1 MPPAP
6 QRLYFLDWIR
16 IAAFFLLVLYHT
28 GMYYVNWD
36 WHVKS
41 PHASDTIEAFMMLSS
56 PWRMCLLFLVSG
68 VAAAFLLNKAG
79 AGKFVRQRSVR
90 LLVPLVFGM
99 FVIVPPQPYFE
110 VVEKVAY
117 QGSYLDFMKLYVQA
131 YHGFCRGTDCLD
143 LPTWNHLWFLPYL
156 WVYCLLLGALVAAL
170 GQARWQQLGT
180 ATAGF
185 LSGWKLVLLP
195 VAVLAAGRLA
205 LLSAYPHTHNLVL
218 DWHNHATYFPIFVL
232 GALVAFQGA
241 FWQRMEQVRFGAL
254 ATALGGWAFLM
265 SYYAI
270 TEHMPPEQVVQWR
283 DGQRVLYALVQW
295 SAILAV
301 CGFGHRHLQFD
312 SAKRRYLTQAV
323 FPVYIVH
330 QTLIIVFSQLIKPA
344 HHGPVL
350 EAVLLFV
357 MTLTASFGIFEVVRR
372 VPLLR
377 PLFGLGREAQPA
389 RVAPVNQ
396 DKTAK
401 AAAA

>member
-1 MPPAP
+1 MPTSP

-56 PWRMCLLFLVSG
+56 PWRMCILFLVSG

-79 AGKFVRQRSVR
+79 TGKFVRQRSLR

-117 QGSYLDFMKLYVQA
+117 QGGYLDFMKLYLQG
-131 YHGFCRGTDCLD
+131 YEGFCRGTDCLD

-156 WVYCLLLGALVAAL
+156 WVYCLLLGALVAVL
-170 GQARWQQLGT
+170 GQARWQKLGT
-180 ATAGF
+180 ATAEF
-185 LSGWKLVLLP
+185 LCGWKLVLLP

-205 LLSAYPHTHNLVL
+205 LLNQYPHTHNLVV
-218 DWHNHATYFPIFVL
+218 DWHNHATYFPVFLL
-232 GALVAFQGA
+232 GALVAFHGA
-241 FWQRMEQVRFGAL
+241 FWRRVEQVRFGAL

-265 SYYAI
+265 SYYAV
-270 TEHMPPEQVVQWR
+270 TEHMPPEQVGLWR

-323 FPVYIVH
+323 FPVYILH

-344 HHGPVL
+344 DHGPVL
-350 EAVLLFV
+350 EAVLLIV
-357 MTLTASFGIFEVVRR
+357 MTLSASFGIFEVVRR
-372 VPLLR
+372 VPVLR

-389 RVAPVNQ
+389 RIAPVNV
-396 DKTAK
+396 
-401 AAAA
+401 AA

>member
-1 MPPAP
+1 MNPST
-6 QRLYFLDWIR
+6 QRLYFLDWLR

-56 PWRMCLLFLVSG
+56 PWRMSLLFLVSG
-68 VAAAFLLNKAG
+68 VAAAFLLGKAG
-79 AGKFVRQRSVR
+79 AGAFARQRSVR

-110 VVEKVAY
+110 VVEKLAY
-117 QGSYLDFMKLYVQA
+117 QGGYLDFMKLYVHA

-156 WVYCLLLGALVAAL
+156 WVYCLLLAATVAVL
-170 GQARWQQLGT
+170 GQARWQTLGT
-180 ATAGF
+180 SVANL
-185 LSGWKLVLLP
+185 LSGWKLVWLP
-195 VAVLAAGRLA
+195 VAVLAIGRLA
-205 LLSAYPHTHNLVL
+205 LLARFPHTHNLVV
-218 DWHNHATYFPIFVL
+218 DWHNHATYFPIFLL
-232 GALVAFQGA
+232 GALVAFNRA
-241 FWQRMEQVRFGAL
+241 FWQRVENVRFGAL
-254 ATALGGWAFLM
+254 GAALGGWAFLV

-270 TEHMPPEQVVQWR
+270 TEHMPPDQVGLWR
-283 DGQRVLYALVQW
+283 DAQRVLYALVQW

-312 SAKRRYLTQAV
+312 SAKRRYLTEAV
-323 FPVYIVH
+323 FPVYILH

-350 EAVLLFV
+350 EAALLVV
-357 MTLTASFGIFEVVRR
+357 MTLATSFAVFEAVRR

-377 PLFGLGREAQPA
+377 PLFGLGRKTKVA
-389 RVAPVNQ
+389 RQSPVA
-396 DKTAK
+396 T
-401 AAAA
+401 AAA

>member
-1 MPPAP
+1 MNPSQ

-56 PWRMCLLFLVSG
+56 PWRMCILFLVSG

-79 AGKFVRQRSVR
+79 TGKFVRQRSVR
-90 LLVPLVFGM
+90 LLVPLLFGM

-131 YHGFCRGTDCLD
+131 YDGFCRGTDCLI

-156 WVYCLLLGALVAAL
+156 WVYCLLLCALVAVL
-170 GQARWQQLGT
+170 GQARWTRLAS

-185 LSGWKLVLLP
+185 LSSWKLVLLP
-195 VAVLAAGRLA
+195 VAVLAIGRLA
-205 LLSAYPHTHNLVL
+205 LLTRFPHTHDLVM
-218 DWHNHATYFPIFVL
+218 DWHNHATYFPVFLL
-232 GALVAFQGA
+232 GALVAFQGV
-241 FWQRMEQVRFGAL
+241 FWQRVEQVRFGAL

-270 TEHMPPEQVVQWR
+270 TEHMPPEQVGLWR

-323 FPVYIVH
+323 FPVYLLH
-330 QTLIIVFSQLIKPA
+330 QTLIILFSQLIKPA
-344 HHGPVL
+344 QHGPVL
-350 EAVLLFV
+350 EAVLLV
-357 MTLTASFGIFEVVRR
+357 AMTLTASFGIFEVVRR
-372 VPLLR
+372 IPLLR

-389 RVAPVNQ
+389 RI
-396 DKTAK
+396 
-401 AAAA
+401 AAATARAA

>member
-1 MPPAP
+1 MNPST
-6 QRLYFLDWIR
+6 QRLYFLDWLR

-56 PWRMCLLFLVSG
+56 PWRMSLLFLVSG
-68 VAAAFLLNKAG
+68 VAAAFLLSKAG
-79 AGKFVRQRSVR
+79 AGTFARQRSVR

-99 FVIVPPQPYFE
+99 FVIVPPQAYFE
-110 VVEKVAY
+110 VVEKLAY
-117 QGSYLDFMKLYVQA
+117 QGSYLDFMKLYVHA

-156 WVYCLLLGALVAAL
+156 WVYCLLLAATVAVL
-170 GQARWQQLGT
+170 GQARWQALG
-180 ATAGF
+180 ASVANL
-185 LSGWKLVLLP
+185 LSGWKLVWLP
-195 VAVLAAGRLA
+195 VAVLAIGRLA
-205 LLSAYPHTHNLVL
+205 LLTRFPHTHNLVV
-218 DWHNHATYFPIFVL
+218 DWHNHATYFPIFLL
-232 GALVAFQGA
+232 GALVAFNRA
-241 FWQRMEQVRFGAL
+241 FWQRVDNVRFGAL
-254 ATALGGWAFLM
+254 GTALGGWAFLM

-270 TEHMPPEQVVQWR
+270 TEHMPPDHVGLWR
-283 DGQRVLYALVQW
+283 DAQRVLYALVQW

-312 SAKRRYLTQAV
+312 SAKRRYLTEAV
-323 FPVYIVH
+323 FPVYILH
-330 QTLIIVFSQLIKPA
+330 QTLIIVFSQMIKPA

-350 EAVLLFV
+350 EATLLVV
-357 MTLTASFGIFEVVRR
+357 MTLATSFAVFEAVRR

-377 PLFGLGREAQPA
+377 PLFGLGRHATATRQRPA
-389 RVAPVNQ
+389 A
-396 DKTAK
+396 T

>member
-1 MPPAP
+1 MSTSP

-56 PWRMCLLFLVSG
+56 PWRMCILFLVSG
-68 VAAAFLLNKAG
+68 VAAAFLLHKAG
-79 AGKFVRQRSVR
+79 TGTFVRQRSFR
-90 LLVPLVFGM
+90 LLVPLLFGM

-110 VVEKVAY
+110 VVEKAAY
-117 QGSYLDFMKLYVQA
+117 QGSYLDFMKLYLQG
-131 YHGFCRGTDCLD
+131 YGGFCRGTDCLD

-170 GQARWQQLGT
+170 GQARWARLGA
-180 ATAGF
+180 ATAAL

-195 VAVLAAGRLA
+195 VAVLAIGRLA
-205 LLSAYPHTHNLVL
+205 LLTAYPHTNNLVV
-218 DWHNHATYFPIFVL
+218 DWHNHATYFPVFLL

-241 FWQRMEQVRFGAL
+241 FWRRVEQVRFGAL

-270 TEHMPPEQVVQWR
+270 TEHMPPEQVGLWR

-295 SAILAV
+295 SAILAA

-323 FPVYIVH
+323 FPVYILH

-344 HHGPVL
+344 QHGPVL
-350 EAVLLFV
+350 EAVLLVV
-357 MTLTASFGIFEVVRR
+357 MTLSASFGIFEVVRR

-377 PLFGLGREAQPA
+377 PLFGLGPEATPA
-389 RVAPVNQ
+389 RGAPASVA
-396 DKTAK
+396 A
-401 AAAA
+401 

>member
-1 MPPAP
+1 MHSSQ

-56 PWRMCLLFLVSG
+56 PWRMSLLFLVSG

-79 AGKFVRQRSVR
+79 AGAFARQRSVR

-99 FVIVPPQPYFE
+99 LVIVPPQPYFE

-117 QGSYLDFMKLYVQA
+117 QGSYLDFMKLYVNA
-131 YHGFCRGTDCLD
+131 YHGFCRGTDCLT

-156 WVYCLLLGALVAAL
+156 WVYCLLLAAL
-170 GQARWQQLGT
+170 AAVLGRPRWQQLGT
-180 ATAGF
+180 SVANAM
-185 LSGWKLVLLP
+185 SGWKLVVLP
-195 VAVLAAGRLA
+195 VAILAIGRLA
-205 LLSAYPHTHNLVL
+205 LLNKFPHTNNLVW
-218 DWHNHATYFPIFVL
+218 DWHNHATYFPIFML
-232 GALVAFQGA
+232 GAMVAFHGA
-241 FWQRMEQVRFGAL
+241 LWQRMENIRFGAL
-254 ATALGGWAFLM
+254 GTALGGWAFLM

-270 TEHMPPEQVVQWR
+270 TDQMPPGQIGLWQ
-283 DGQRVLYALVQW
+283 DAQRVLYALVQW

-312 SAKRRYLTQAV
+312 SAKRRYLTEAV
-323 FPVYIVH
+323 FPVYILH

-350 EAVLLFV
+350 EAVLLIV
-357 MTLTASFGIFEVVRR
+357 MTLSASFGIFEVVRR
-372 VPLLR
+372 IPLLR
-377 PLFGLGREAQPA
+377 PLFGLGRAARPVQAVPA
-389 RVAPVNQ
+389 ATQ
-396 DKTAK
+396 
-401 AAAA
+401 AAA